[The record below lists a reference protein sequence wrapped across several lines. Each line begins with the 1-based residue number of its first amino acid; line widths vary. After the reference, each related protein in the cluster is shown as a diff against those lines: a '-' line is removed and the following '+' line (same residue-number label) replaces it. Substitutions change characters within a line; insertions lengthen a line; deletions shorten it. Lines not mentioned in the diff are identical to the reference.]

1 MDLATLTLACAP
13 FVSQDTMSTYIAQR
27 SQANPLAIHITETDR
42 WIRPKSQEEAIA
54 AAKKL
59 IEEGRDIEV
68 GLAQIKS
75 ADWARYGLTA
85 ETVFDPCKNLGAA
98 ERVLVADY
106 RTHEDSPGPAVKGRN
121 QITGLVHKLAPKY
134 SLDPKLVL
142 ALIEAESNFD
152 PKARSPKQAQG
163 LMQLIPQTAER
174 FGVRDPW
181 DVKQNLHGGMA
192 YLRWLLDH
200 FDGDVKLALAGYNA
214 GEKAVERHGGIPPYA
229 ETQSYVKRIVKRLG
243 TTAAQG
249 AVEKREGQGRATQVT
264 RQASLFF
271 EVVPDGFSE
280 EGSLRF

>member
-13 FVSQDTMSTYIAQR
+13 FVSQDTMITYIAQR

-54 AAKKL
+54 AAMKL

-200 FDGDVKLALAGYNA
+200 FNGDVKLALAGYNA

-229 ETQSYVKRIVKRLG
+229 ETQSYVTRILERVGAKGQHRLVG
-243 TTAAQG
+243 KP
-249 AVEKREGQGRATQVT
+249 VGQGRAVEAEDAANL
-264 RQASLFF
+264 RF
-271 EVVPDGFSE
+271 EIVADGFAR
-280 EGSLRF
+280 EG